1 MDQELTSLGLLERRL
16 RMLSS
21 GVAAE
26 WGIYVRFLDNA
37 DEIAINADAKMD
49 TMSLIKVPVL
59 VTLMRRVDR
68 REVSLE
74 RKIAL
79 EDDQKRL
86 GTGVFRCFDTGATFS
101 LRDAAWMMEIV
112 SDNTAT
118 DICLE
123 AAGGVSAVNA
133 TMGELGIDG
142 IEMTG
147 TALDWFRALGGSMA
161 PELAK
166 MSPGEFARLGYP
178 PLGAAGLADA
188 RANYHFGTGRP
199 FSLGTPRAFG
209 ELLSRIEAK
218 TCASAA
224 SCDLMLKI
232 LSGQQLRN
240 FMPRFVWGASFAHKT
255 GNFEPFIA
263 SDIGIAT
270 PVRGPKVIICLMSQ
284 RHNGARGVIEDCLGR
299 MAELIVLEAERRPC
313 QTNSG

>member
-1 MDQELTSLGLLERRL
+1 
-16 RMLSS
+16 MLSS

-74 RKIAL
+74 RKITL

-133 TMGELGIDG
+133 TMGELGIDE

-240 FMPRFVWGASFAHKT
+240 FMPRFALGEAHRREL
-255 GNFEPFIA
+255 GCA
-263 SDIGIAT
+263 VGQQ
-270 PVRGPKVIICLMSQ
+270 VR
-284 RHNGARGVIEDCLGR
+284 H
-299 MAELIVLEAERRPC
+299 AELAANGGNCDDPAVALGAHHRQRGQRQPDRRHRHRG
-313 QTNSG
+313 QSSLVVGRASGLHRPDPDDARVADHDVQPP